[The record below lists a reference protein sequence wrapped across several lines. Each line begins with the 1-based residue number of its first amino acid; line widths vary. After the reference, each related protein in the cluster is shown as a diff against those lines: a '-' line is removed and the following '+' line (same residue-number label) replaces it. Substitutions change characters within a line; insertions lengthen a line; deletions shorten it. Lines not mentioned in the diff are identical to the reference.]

1 MSTEARALSHRHAQ
15 AGQRQGA
22 PEPGA
27 GHHHHGGHELMTAK
41 VVNLPIKIELVC
53 SGCGAAGQGSC
64 HCDAPYVRPS
74 KRAEAAII
82 ANPMKSDR
90 AIASAIG
97 VGSNTVLR
105 ARQKITAPSCSQGA
119 PARTVRPARYRL
131 VSLSPSPLVRLSPS
145 PRMRRWRPASTR
157 WCATSTTRSRHGSKM
172 LRNG

>member
-1 MSTEARALSHRHAQ
+1 
-15 AGQRQGA
+15 
-22 PEPGA
+22 
-27 GHHHHGGHELMTAK
+27 MTAK

-105 ARQKITAPSCSQGA
+105 ARQKTTAPSGA
-119 PARTVRPARYRL
+119 VRRTGKDGK
-131 VSLSPSPLVRLSPS
+131 
-145 PRMRRWRPASTR
+145 TR
-157 WCATSTTRSRHGSKM
+157 KIPNS
-172 LRNG
+172 